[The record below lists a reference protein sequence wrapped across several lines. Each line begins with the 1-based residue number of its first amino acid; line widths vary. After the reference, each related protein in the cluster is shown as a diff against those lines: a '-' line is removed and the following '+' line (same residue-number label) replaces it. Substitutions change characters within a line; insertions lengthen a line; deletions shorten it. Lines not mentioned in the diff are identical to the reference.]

1 MRHLYLA
8 STVLAVIGL
17 GLSLYLTYVSSL
29 PYCPLPAPGCDQ
41 VIASPYSKILGVP
54 VAALGAAWFTV
65 AAALSLTAALRGRCG
80 RALLSWC
87 VVGVLGVAYL
97 IYLEVAVIG
106 AVCLYCTLAHLLGL
120 GVTGLAAAATLPRPR
135 G

>member
-8 STVLAVIGL
+8 SATLAMIGL
-17 GLSLYLTYVSSL
+17 GLSLYLTYISNL

-41 VIASPYSKILGVP
+41 VITSPYSRILGVP
-54 VAALGAAWFTV
+54 VAALGATWFAL
-65 AAALSLTAALRGRCG
+65 AAALSLMVALGGRGG

-87 VVGVLGVAYL
+87 VAGMLGVAYL
-97 IYLEVAVIG
+97 VYVEIALIG
-106 AVCLYCTLAHLLGL
+106 VVCLYCTIAHLLGV
-120 GVTGLAAAATLPRPR
+120 GITGLSTAAILLQPR